1 MGAIVLRKLFLL
13 LTTATLVLGVA
24 GTAGAGALN
33 WSGTNTLNLA
43 DFPPAV
49 FTGGGVATVNGST
62 GAVPGHLS
70 TLRLKNSRGQVSGSQ
85 TLFVTDPDTEGNNI
99 ASIQFLGLEGGTGTI
114 APISGGVAST
124 ANLTQ
129 NTLPVKGLVKLCLFS
144 TSCTN
149 FLPLV
154 LTQPTTPTG
163 TQIKGVGIGGL
174 LTIGGANNIRISIQA
189 APWTVKT
196 RTIIDQIETPS
207 GGTSMQNI
215 VVNGWAHGP
224 ASNTSSTASPSGV
237 VQLVSPSQVFT
248 NLTLGTNSALRA
260 DVVMNVHFVPEPGL
274 LLLLGS
280 GVVGLAVIGRK
291 RLRK

>member
-1 MGAIVLRKLFLL
+1 MRRSFILL
-13 LTTATLVLGVA
+13 VASALVLGTA

-33 WSGTNTLNLA
+33 WEGTNKLLLG
-43 DFPPAV
+43 DFPPTN

-70 TLRLKNSRGQVSGSQ
+70 SLRLKNSRGQITGTFTQ
-85 TLFVTDPDTEGNNI
+85 LVTDPTTEGNNI
-99 ASIQFLGLEGGTGTI
+99 ASIQFVGVELGTGTI
-114 APISGGVAST
+114 APISGGAQST
-124 ANLTQ
+124 TNLTQ
-129 NTLPVKGLVKLCLFS
+129 NTVPLKGLVKICLFS

-163 TQIKGVGIGGL
+163 TQIKGFGIGGL
-174 LTIGGANNIRISIQA
+174 VTIGGANNIRISIQA
-189 APWTVKT
+189 APWTIKT
-196 RTIIDQIETPS
+196 RTLVDQIQTPS
-207 GGTSMQNI
+207 GGTSLVNS
-215 VVNGWAHGP
+215 VLNGWAHGP
-224 ASNTSSTASPSGV
+224 GSNTSSTASPSGV
-237 VQLVSPSQVFT
+237 VQLVAPSQVFT
-248 NLTLGTNSALRA
+248 NLTLGTNAKISAGNILTI
-260 DVVMNVHFVPEPGL
+260 HFVPEPGL